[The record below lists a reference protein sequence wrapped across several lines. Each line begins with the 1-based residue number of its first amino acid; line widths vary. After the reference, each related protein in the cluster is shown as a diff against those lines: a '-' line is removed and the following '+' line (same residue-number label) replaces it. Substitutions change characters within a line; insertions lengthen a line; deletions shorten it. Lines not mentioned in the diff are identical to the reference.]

1 MNVMDR
7 AIAAVSPVWG
17 AKRAAARRA
26 IGHLNK
32 QSQRYVGKPGDWDR
46 NTGNP
51 DDARPARATD
61 RKRVIDLVSSDPFA
75 RKALSALVNN
85 TVGWG
90 ITGAPKKAPT
100 TFRKLWNDWLKTCDW
115 YGRLGFNGLQE
126 LAVRTMFRE
135 GEVFVVFQTLS
146 LAEAAGSVPLRLQLL
161 DAGMLAT
168 SVYSHGGNDVSDG
181 VECDARGRIVAY
193 HFYEGRPSQRWA
205 SYRTVRVPAA
215 DVIHLFVQEYVGQR
229 RGHSVFNTIVKRLGD
244 IDESVEA
251 ELVRKNIEACFAA
264 FITQGVDDDGVVFG
278 QLQGDAEASPLGIQ
292 SEGLTPGMVSRLAPG
307 ESVKFGDP
315 KASGG
320 LNDILRLALLSAA
333 AGAGITYEHFGDL
346 SNVNYSSYRAG
357 NLEFQRSTGRIQY
370 NTLIPVFLDRVA
382 ARFQEAAF
390 TAGLMPNRVYEMGW
404 SPPPFESIDRAKEAT
419 ADILEMAAGL
429 ESRPNLVVARGYDPE
444 QLRTEIAEDRAANRD
459 ANLVF
464 AGDAPPSQYAP
475 AEAAP
480 ATAAE

>member
-26 IGHLNK
+26 LGHLNK
-32 QSQRYVGKPGDWDR
+32 QSHRYVGKPGDWDR
-46 NTGNP
+46 STGNP
-51 DDARPARATD
+51 DDARPAKVVE
-61 RKRVIDLVSSDPFA
+61 RKRIIDLVSSDPFA

-90 ITGAPKKAPT
+90 ITGAPKKAPA
-100 TFRKLWNDWLKTCDW
+100 TFRKLWNDWLKVCDW
-115 YGRLGFNGLQE
+115 YGRLSFYGLQE

-135 GEVFVVFQTLS
+135 GEVFIVFQTLS
-146 LAEAAGSVPLRLQLL
+146 LAEANGSVPLRLQLL

-168 SVYSHGGNDVSDG
+168 TVYSHGGNDVVDG
-181 VECDARGRIVAY
+181 IEFDSAGRVTAY

-205 SYRTVRVPAA
+205 SYNTVRVAA
-215 DVIHLFVQEYVGQR
+215 VDVVHLFVQEFVGQR

-278 QLQGDAEASPLGIQ
+278 QLQGDAEANPIGVQGES
-292 SEGLTPGMVSRLAPG
+292 LTPGMISRLAPG

-370 NTLIPVFLDRVA
+370 NTIIPVALDRIA

-390 TAGLMPNRVYEMGW
+390 IAGMMPNRTYEMGW
-404 SPPPFESIDRAKEAT
+404 SPPPFESIDRAKEAQ

-444 QLRTEIAEDRAANRD
+444 QLRKDIADDRAANTA
-459 ANLVF
+459 ANLTF
-464 AGDAPPSQYAP
+464 AGDAPPTQYASP
-475 AEAAP
+475 AAAS
-480 ATAAE
+480 AAE